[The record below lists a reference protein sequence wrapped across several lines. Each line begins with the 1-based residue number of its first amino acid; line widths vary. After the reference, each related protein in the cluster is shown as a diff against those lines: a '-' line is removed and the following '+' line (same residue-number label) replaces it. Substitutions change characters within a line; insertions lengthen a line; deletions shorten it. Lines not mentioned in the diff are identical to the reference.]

1 MGNSGYISL
10 SLATSLERSMDATA
24 HNLSNASTAGFKAF
38 RPVFASVSS
47 ETEAAAGDIINY
59 VEDRGSYLDTMQ
71 GALVP
76 TGNPLDLAIT
86 GSGWF
91 GFETGAGDIAY
102 GRVGQLLVDTQGR
115 ITTAT
120 GQALLD
126 AGGAPIALPDT
137 AGELSIAEDGTIT
150 GGEGEALGQIGV
162 FDVDFDTVMQPIG
175 NGLYLSPLGEDAAQP
190 AQGSRVS
197 QGFVELSNVE
207 PVIEMTRL
215 ITIQRAYE
223 GALRLINEEDGLTKQ
238 SIQKLGRV

>member
-1 MGNSGYISL
+1 MGNSSYISL

-38 RPVFASVSS
+38 RPVFESVSS
-47 ETEAAAGDIINY
+47 DTESAAGDTINY

-91 GFETGAGDIAY
+91 GFETDGGNVAY
-102 GRVGQLLVDTQGR
+102 GRHGQLVIDPDGR
-115 ITTAT
+115 ITTVT

-126 AGGAPIALPDT
+126 AGGAPLVVPEGTGTVAV
-137 AGELSIAEDGTIT
+137 AADGTMT
-150 GGEGEALGQIGV
+150 GAEGEALGQIGL
-162 FDVDFDTVMQPIG
+162 FDVQFDTVLQPVG
-175 NGLYLSPLGEDAAQP
+175 NGLYMSPLGDDAAQP
-190 AQGSRVS
+190 SESSRIS

-207 PVIEMTRL
+207 PVVEMTRL
-215 ITIQRAYE
+215 ISIQRAYE
-223 GALRLINEEDGLTKQ
+223 GAIRLMTEEDELTKQ
-238 SIQKLGRV
+238 SIQRLGRV